1 MKCLDSNLLVD
12 FLREKIEALKKMKE
26 LENEPLGT
34 TTINVFELL
43 YGAKISEHREQ
54 NLKEVKKIVGN
65 LELLS
70 FDFKAAE
77 ASSSILT
84 ELKKSGQMIEIRDIF
99 IAGICCANNVDLVTR
114 NVNHFKN
121 IQGLNVE
128 KY

>member
-1 MKCLDSNLLVD
+1 MKCLDSNLLID
-12 FLREKIEALKKMKE
+12 FLRKKIEALKKMKE
-26 LENEPLGT
+26 LEDEPLGT

-43 YGAKISEHREQ
+43 YGAKISDHQEQ

-77 ASSSILT
+77 AASSILT
-84 ELKKSGQMIEIRDIF
+84 ELKKSGNMIEIRDIF

-121 IQGLNVE
+121 VQGLSVE
-128 KY
+128 NY

>member
-1 MKCLDSNLLVD
+1 MKCLDSNLLID
-12 FLREKIEALKKMKE
+12 FLRKKIEALKKMKE
-26 LENEPLGT
+26 LEDEPLGT

-43 YGAKISEHREQ
+43 YGAKISDHQEH

-77 ASSSILT
+77 AASSILT
-84 ELKKSGQMIEIRDIF
+84 ELKKSGNMIEIRDIF

-121 IQGLNVE
+121 VLGLNVE
-128 KY
+128 NY